1 MVIPN
6 RGRIE
11 MDDRNSSRLV
21 IPNWIWAVTAFV
33 FLFILG
39 VVMWVGSS
47 SSPQR
52 IDVSERDYDTPN
64 PPPINNYG
72 SGQPYD
78 IASSDVQNRSAAKVT
93 VTPVKPEKTSSRPV
107 GKYVKPNR
115 SVNSVRDMFPVGPIV
130 DSVQDWQNREPD
142 ASAARIDES
151 FPEFT
156 YGGRQWAFTGKL
168 AASNSLDLAPIDADV
183 DGRRVYSLAEG
194 AASDRV
200 LFVRS
205 RTDPERY
212 AVYRSTT

>member
-1 MVIPN
+1 
-6 RGRIE
+6 
-11 MDDRNSSRLV
+11 MDYRNSSRLV
-21 IPNWIWAVTAFV
+21 IPSWILALTAFV
-33 FLFILG
+33 FLCILCILG
-39 VVMWVGSS
+39 LVIWVGFS

-52 IDVSERDYDTPN
+52 IDVSERDYDNPN
-64 PPPINNYG
+64 SPPIPINNCS

-78 IASSDVQNRSAAKVT
+78 IASSDIQNRSAAKVT
-93 VTPVKPEKTSSRPV
+93 VTPVKPEKASSKPL
-107 GKYVKPNR
+107 GKYAKPHR
-115 SVNSVRDMFPVGPIV
+115 PANSVSDMFPVGPIE
-130 DSVQDWQNREPD
+130 DSIQDWKNKSTDDSTERFN
-142 ASAARIDES
+142 ES

-156 YGGRQWAFTGKL
+156 YGGRRWAFTGKL
-168 AASNSLDLAPIDADV
+168 AVSKSLDLAPIDAYV